1 MLEKGV
7 WKRTYHA
14 VTCSLNSAEAGPDS
28 IRYHQAALPQPAYF
42 NNKINQNNIYNDNN
56 NITIYIYKSL
66 LTWPFGL
73 FAFVLHQMEET
84 TCAALGHSGA
94 LCRFTGQAAC
104 FVPTTQHM
112 VITLDS
118 NHSQT
123 ACNPPTLRWLAHP
136 RQSTVGELQSESLEL
151 KLRVPRTHHINHT
164 NHINHINRIESYP
177 SHILSTHPNLDHWLA
192 VVLSPWFWA
201 TGHHLACEC
210 CCCRTIRLPGYL
222 ECLTYCVEVLSSQ
235 PGPAAW
241 VSTIKSYRR
250 GEHCITSCAVVK
262 LTMHSEICRCQIC
275 VSLQ

>member
-1 MLEKGV
+1 MTL
-7 WKRTYHA
+7 R
-14 VTCSLNSAEAGPDS
+14 SLCICFAPNGGNHLRCFGAFWGSVSFHWTGGLLCAHD
-28 IRYHQAALPQPAYF
+28 AAHGHHLGF
-42 NNKINQNNIYNDNN
+42 
-56 NITIYIYKSL
+56 KSL
-66 LTWPFGL
+66 
-73 FAFVLHQMEET
+73 A
-84 TCAALGHSGA
+84 
-94 LCRFTGQAAC
+94 
-104 FVPTTQHM
+104 
-112 VITLDS
+112 DS
-118 NHSQT
+118 
-123 ACNPPTLRWLAHP
+123 L
-136 RQSTVGELQSESLEL
+136 QSTNAQVIGTSKAKHCVGELQSESLEL

-250 GEHCITSCAVVK
+250 GEHCITGCAVVK